1 MVKLCAKPPA
11 PVNISA
17 QNTHTAIF
25 ISGEKEKTEKKPNN
39 WGSCSGSGID
49 KIGRYAMR
57 VLWVVSQVLDIS
69 VCFHSEESLFPA
81 SDPQFACIVLVN
93 TGDISFL
100 DGVS

>member
-1 MVKLCAKPPA
+1 MCKSFILHLVGGVVLEKSCRFIVPVQTVEGSYPDIAKIILA
-11 PVNISA
+11 
-17 QNTHTAIF
+17 
-25 ISGEKEKTEKKPNN
+25 
-39 WGSCSGSGID
+39 GSD
-49 KIGRYAMR
+49 KIRRYAMW
-57 VLWVVSQVLDIS
+57 VLRVVSQVLDIS

>member
-1 MVKLCAKPPA
+1 MCKSFILHLVGGMVLEKSCRFIVPVQAVEGPYPDIAKIILA
-11 PVNISA
+11 A
-17 QNTHTAIF
+17 
-25 ISGEKEKTEKKPNN
+25 
-39 WGSCSGSGID
+39 GSD